1 MSKYQ
6 VYIND
11 ELDDA
16 VFDTEEEA
24 VEHAEYLAS
33 CTRYGAEILHM
44 SNPGDYDADDYDDE
58 FEIIEIDKE

>member
-16 VFDTEEEA
+16 VFDTEEDA

-44 SNPGDYDADDYDDE
+44 SNPGDYDADDYDDG
-58 FEIIEIDKE
+58 FEIVEIDD

>member
-16 VFDTEEEA
+16 VFETEEEA

-33 CTRYGAEILHM
+33 CTRYGAELLHM

-58 FEIIEIDKE
+58 FEIIEIDDE

>member
-44 SNPGDYDADDYDDE
+44 SNPGYYDADDYDDE
-58 FEIIEIDKE
+58 FEIVEIDD